1 MPPDLPMMAR
11 VEAIARATPDRA
23 AFIRADGPVGYAQVT
38 REVRALAEQFLRAG
52 IAPGD
57 AVGITIAD
65 DWTHILC
72 SLALIRLGCR
82 QVGLPRRDPV
92 PLREDL
98 ARRVGVVAII
108 ADDAADALGG
118 ATLVRPDREAA
129 AAAADAPGSLP
140 PIGFGELVMATSG
153 TTGRPKLMVAREPM
167 LLDQAERIAGFGGIF
182 LHRPSFDGNHSKRLS
197 YRSLVTGGTEVLAQ
211 DLPPRD
217 LAALVARHGVTRV
230 HLAPR
235 DLATLP
241 DALGD
246 AAWPAGTSIV
256 TTGTRVPQTVR
267 RDVQRRLGC
276 ALHVVYGT
284 TEAGIVSIAGPH
296 DHDDH
301 PDSVGRILPG
311 VAAEALDDA
320 GRPLP
325 EDADGLLRFR
335 TPAQVDGYL
344 DDPEADATYF
354 RDGWFHPG
362 DVGRRLPGD
371 VLLVAGRADDR
382 MTLGVIKIFP
392 AEIEAV
398 AEGFPGLVECA
409 VFPLPSAAF
418 GEIPVLAAVVREGF
432 DAAALLAHCRA
443 RLGMRAPRRIVV
455 VPALP
460 RNAQGKVLRRELARV
475 AGGP

>member
-1 MPPDLPMMAR
+1 MMAR
-11 VEAIARATPDRA
+11 VEAIARATPDRP
-23 AFIRADGPVGYAQVT
+23 AFIRGDGAVGYGDVA
-38 REVRALAEQFLRAG
+38 RLVRAHAAQMLRAG

-57 AVGITIAD
+57 AVGITLAD
-65 DWTHILC
+65 QWTHILC

-82 QVGLPRRDPV
+82 QVGLPRHDPA
-92 PLREDL
+92 PLREEL
-98 ARRVGVVAII
+98 VRRIGVVAII
-108 ADDAADALGG
+108 GDTPEDALGG
-118 ATLVRPDREAA
+118 AALVRPDHEAA
-129 AAAADAPGSLP
+129 ARGAPASLP
-140 PIGFGELVMATSG
+140 PIGHGELVMATSG
-153 TTGRPKLMVAREPM
+153 TTGRPKLMIAREPM
-167 LLDQAERIAGFGGIF
+167 LLDQAERIAGFGAVF
-182 LHRPSFDGNHSKRLS
+182 VHRPSFDGNHSRRLT
-197 YRSLVTGGTEVLAQ
+197 YRSLVTGGTEVLAR

-235 DLATLP
+235 DVAALP
-241 DALGD
+241 DALGG

-256 TTGTRVPQTVR
+256 TTGTRVPQAVR
-267 RDVQRRLGC
+267 RDVQGRLGC

-284 TEAGIVSIAGPH
+284 TEAGIVSIAGPD
-296 DHDDH
+296 DHEDH

-311 VAAEALDDA
+311 VEAQALDDA

-325 EDADGLLRFR
+325 EGEDGLLRFR
-335 TPAQVDGYL
+335 TPALVEGYL
-344 DDPEADATYF
+344 DDAAADATYF

-362 DVGRRLPGD
+362 DIGRRLPGG

-398 AEGFPGLVECA
+398 AEGFPGVVECA
-409 VFPLPSAAF
+409 AYPIASASL
-418 GEIPVLAAVVREGF
+418 GDIPVLAVVAREGF

-443 RLGMRAPRRIVV
+443 RLGMRAPRRIDV

-460 RNAQGKVLRRELARV
+460 RNAQGKVLRRELARGIG
-475 AGGP
+475 AP

>member
-1 MPPDLPMMAR
+1 MMAR

-23 AFIRADGPVGYAQVT
+23 AFIRVEGPVGYGEVA
-38 REVRALAEQFLRAG
+38 RLVRAHAAQMLRAG

-57 AVGITIAD
+57 AVGITLAD
-65 DWTHILC
+65 PWTHILC

-82 QVGLPRRDPV
+82 QVGLPRHEPL
-92 PLREDL
+92 PLREEL
-98 ARRVGVVAII
+98 ARRIGVVAII

-118 ATLVRPDREAA
+118 ATLLRPDRD
-129 AAAADAPGSLP
+129 AADAAPDPAASLP
-140 PIGFGELVMATSG
+140 PIAFGELVMATSG
-153 TTGRPKLMVAREPM
+153 TTGRPKLMIAREPM
-167 LLDQAERIAGFGGIF
+167 LLDQAERIAGFGAVF

-211 DLPPRD
+211 DLAPRD

-235 DLATLP
+235 DVAALP
-241 DALGD
+241 DALGGV
-246 AAWPAGTSIV
+246 AWPAGTSIV
-256 TTGTRVPQTVR
+256 TTGTRVPQAVR
-267 RDVQRRLGC
+267 REVQGRLGC

-284 TEAGIVSIAGPH
+284 TEAGIVSIAGPD
-296 DHDDH
+296 DHEDH

-311 VAAEALDDA
+311 VDAQALDDA

-325 EDADGLLRFR
+325 DGEDGLLRFR
-335 TPAQVDGYL
+335 TPALVEGYL
-344 DDPEADATYF
+344 DDAEADATFF

-362 DVGRRLPGD
+362 DIGRRLPGG

-398 AEGFPGLVECA
+398 AEGFPGVVECA
-409 VFPLPSAAF
+409 AFPLASARF
-418 GEIPVLAAVVREGF
+418 GDIPVLAVVAREGF

-443 RLGMRAPRRIVV
+443 RLGMRAPRRIDIVA
-455 VPALP
+455 ALP
-460 RNAQGKVLRRELARV
+460 RNAQGKVLRRELAR
-475 AGGP
+475 AADTP